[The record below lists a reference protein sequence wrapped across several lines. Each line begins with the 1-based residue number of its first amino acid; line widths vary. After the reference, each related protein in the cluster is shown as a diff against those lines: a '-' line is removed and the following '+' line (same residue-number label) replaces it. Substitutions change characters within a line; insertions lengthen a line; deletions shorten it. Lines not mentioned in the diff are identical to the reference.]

1 VTAVN
6 VGSFPGKQI
15 FSQATARVHG
25 SVFFTDANGIAAQPM
40 QGVNV
45 VARWI
50 DPSTGLPSRSDVVA
64 SVSGFLF
71 CGNAGNMITGFTD
84 GSGQNFNRLGSADA
98 TLEGFFDLAGLQIP
112 NGANSA
118 QYELTV
124 EAVDPLWSA
133 NVGPYGATSQV
144 QPSGLAGQIIV
155 NVTLGGDVA
164 QDILMQGSALQK
176 AQWYGATSYAAP
188 AQIAGSGNWAGALS
202 GYGTVDF
209 FQFPAQANRTLS
221 VMVDGLDELGSLSE
235 GKSLP
240 VVGMWDLVD
249 PGMTPAPANTVSA
262 FNTTFFGETRLDA
275 QILQSTTFRLGI
287 ADYRG
292 DGRPDYHY
300 NARVLYGDNA
310 NPPRASVAGGTAIT
324 IKGLGL
330 QIDTSVE
337 AGGITTPVLA
347 SSSTQLLIDT
357 PALVDGAY
365 DLLLGDAKSGGSSD
379 MTGVLTAGAGPSDLI
394 KLISGANPATPV
406 GGQAPVPFTVIV
418 VAADGVTPVAGA
430 TVQFTASA
438 SVGSS
443 AVAFSACGGATTCTL
458 VSDQSGLA
466 SSFMT
471 PLSAAVM
478 TVTAKLAP
486 ASYPSPQQVQV
497 TLLGTESQL
506 DLSLITPSVWIA
518 QGATVSI
525 PLNARVLSNGAG
537 VMGSGVT
544 YQITQGPG
552 LLSAAKA
559 LTDSNGYAS
568 VSLQINAAAAS
579 VRVSVCVGATNNPCQ
594 VFNAT
599 VVQSSALKV
608 IAVAGTLQMAPS
620 GQSFQPVI
628 VRVTDSASPPH
639 PVMGAGVVFLSYV
652 GRMPGNEAIV
662 WAGEAGISQPG
673 MPLILSKSV
682 ATVSSDIIGLA
693 SLQISISG
701 ISGNVAVVGSATAG
715 SSSVQFEAQQFGP

>member
-1 VTAVN
+1 
-6 VGSFPGKQI
+6 
-15 FSQATARVHG
+15 
-25 SVFFTDANGIAAQPM
+25 M
-40 QGVNV
+40 
-45 VARWI
+45 
-50 DPSTGLPSRSDVVA
+50 
-64 SVSGFLF
+64 
-71 CGNAGNMITGFTD
+71 
-84 GSGQNFNRLGSADA
+84 
-98 TLEGFFDLAGLQIP
+98 
-112 NGANSA
+112 
-118 QYELTV
+118 
-124 EAVDPLWSA
+124 
-133 NVGPYGATSQV
+133 
-144 QPSGLAGQIIV
+144 
-155 NVTLGGDVA
+155 
-164 QDILMQGSALQK
+164 
-176 AQWYGATSYAAP
+176 
-188 AQIAGSGNWAGALS
+188 
-202 GYGTVDF
+202 
-209 FQFPAQANRTLS
+209 
-221 VMVDGLDELGSLSE
+221 
-235 GKSLP
+235 
-240 VVGMWDLVD
+240 
-249 PGMTPAPANTVSA
+249 
-262 FNTTFFGETRLDA
+262 
-275 QILQSTTFRLGI
+275 
-287 ADYRG
+287 
-292 DGRPDYHY
+292 
-300 NARVLYGDNA
+300 
-310 NPPRASVAGGTAIT
+310 
-324 IKGLGL
+324 
-330 QIDTSVE
+330 
-337 AGGITTPVLA
+337 
-347 SSSTQLLIDT
+347 
-357 PALVDGAY
+357 
-365 DLLLGDAKSGGSSD
+365 
-379 MTGVLTAGAGPSDLI
+379 
-394 KLISGANPATPV
+394 
-406 GGQAPVPFTVIV
+406 
-418 VAADGVTPVAGA
+418 
-430 TVQFTASA
+430 
-438 SVGSS
+438 
-443 AVAFSACGGATTCTL
+443 
-458 VSDQSGLA
+458 A

>member
-1 VTAVN
+1 MNPRSLWPLILFLLARQFAFAGGPEFVAGASYFDPATMGTPVVWAQGTVNYYTDQGDLSAILPGPNADAFVSNAFGSWTSISTAAISATRAGQLTEDVNGTNFTVVNGATAGPADILPSATTTPVGIVYDLDGSVTDALLGTGASNLAYCAGNSAFGGIDNLGTNAEIVHGLIVLNGNCAQTASQLPDLQYHLVRVIGRVLGLDWSQANLNVLTGNPATTAADLAGFPVMHQIDPTSCAPVANCYSNNGTINPSQPKTDDQAALSRLYPVTAVN

-324 IKGLGL
+324 IKGLGF

-394 KLISGANPATPV
+394 K
-406 GGQAPVPFTVIV
+406 
-418 VAADGVTPVAGA
+418 
-430 TVQFTASA
+430 
-438 SVGSS
+438 
-443 AVAFSACGGATTCTL
+443 
-458 VSDQSGLA
+458 
-466 SSFMT
+466 
-471 PLSAAVM
+471 
-478 TVTAKLAP
+478 
-486 ASYPSPQQVQV
+486 
-497 TLLGTESQL
+497 
-506 DLSLITPSVWIA
+506 
-518 QGATVSI
+518 
-525 PLNARVLSNGAG
+525 
-537 VMGSGVT
+537 
-544 YQITQGPG
+544 
-552 LLSAAKA
+552 
-559 LTDSNGYAS
+559 
-568 VSLQINAAAAS
+568 
-579 VRVSVCVGATNNPCQ
+579 
-594 VFNAT
+594 
-599 VVQSSALKV
+599 
-608 IAVAGTLQMAPS
+608 
-620 GQSFQPVI
+620 
-628 VRVTDSASPPH
+628 
-639 PVMGAGVVFLSYV
+639 
-652 GRMPGNEAIV
+652 
-662 WAGEAGISQPG
+662 
-673 MPLILSKSV
+673 
-682 ATVSSDIIGLA
+682 
-693 SLQISISG
+693 
-701 ISGNVAVVGSATAG
+701 
-715 SSSVQFEAQQFGP
+715 